1 MRTFAYCRCSTAEQ
15 DNDNQVLA
23 IRRARE
29 EFSSIPEHRFI
40 KETVSG
46 GVQAMQRPLF
56 SELVNYR
63 LETGDRL
70 VVLKLDRLGRDN
82 VDIQNTVNLL
92 ASKGITLIC
101 LDLPI
106 SDITSPEGKFMLQ
119 IFSAFAEFERGRIR
133 ERTLEGLAKAKASG
147 VKLGRRKGV
156 SKHREAIQALK
167 LANLSQSA
175 VAARLGCGIAT
186 VKRHWN
192 VDESVN

>member
-23 IRRARE
+23 IRRAGYD
-29 EFSSIPEHRFI
+29 IPEHRFI
-40 KETVSG
+40 KETISG
-46 GVQAMQRPLF
+46 STQAMNRPLF
-56 SELVNYR
+56 SELVNSR
-63 LETGDRL
+63 LEPGDTL

-82 VDIQNTVNLL
+82 IDVQNTVNLL

-119 IFSAFAEFERGRIR
+119 VFSAFAEFERGRIR
-133 ERTLEGLAKAKASG
+133 ERTQEGLAKAKASG
-147 VKLGRRKGV
+147 VTLGRPKGA

-175 VAARLGCGIAT
+175 VAARLGIGIAT

-192 VDESVN
+192 

>member
-23 IRRARE
+23 IRRAGYD
-29 EFSSIPEHRFI
+29 IPEHRFI
-40 KETVSG
+40 KETISG
-46 GVQAMQRPLF
+46 STQAMHRPLF
-56 SELVNYR
+56 SELVNFR
-63 LETGDRL
+63 LEPGDTL

-82 VDIQNTVNLL
+82 IDVQNTVNLL

-119 IFSAFAEFERGRIR
+119 VFSAFAEFERGRIR
-133 ERTLEGLAKAKASG
+133 ERTQEGLEKAKASG
-147 VKLGRRKGV
+147 VTLGRPKGV
-156 SKHREAIQALK
+156 SKHSKAIQALK
-167 LANLSQSA
+167 LTNLSQSA
-175 VAARLGCGIAT
+175 VAKRLGVGIAT

-192 VDESVN
+192 V

>member
-1 MRTFAYCRCSTAEQ
+1 MRTFAYCRCSTTEQ

-23 IRRARE
+23 IRRSRE

-40 KETVSG
+40 KETISG
-46 GVQAMQRPLF
+46 STQAMQRPLF
-56 SELVNYR
+56 SELVNSR
-63 LETGDRL
+63 LEPGDTL

-82 VDIQNTVNLL
+82 IDVQNTVNLL

-119 IFSAFAEFERGRIR
+119 IFSAFAEFKRGRIR
-133 ERTLEGLAKAKASG
+133 ERTQEGLEKAKSSG
-147 VKLGRRKGV
+147 VTLGRPKGV

-167 LANLSQSA
+167 LTNLSQSA
-175 VAARLGCGIAT
+175 VAKRLGVGIAT